1 MRSEIN
7 RVFEEYGD
15 IAHVW
20 STFEM
25 RKSPDSD
32 AFMRGIN
39 SISLYYKEDRWWI
52 ASWSTQNETDK
63 EIPEKYLL
71 NNNQ

>member
-1 MRSEIN
+1 
-7 RVFEEYGD
+7 
-15 IAHVW
+15 
-20 STFEM
+20 M